1 MRCEGNK
8 RYFLWKRKGRGD
20 EWVGTE
26 RLSFL
31 GGINKLI
38 RGAALWKQAMG
49 QVLRSWGSEKP
60 SAACP
65 MGLSGE
71 ISFHLQQTQTDLQE
85 WADQMWKLTLF
96 TAYSLKSFKKF
107 VLVANEWAGSPQVK
121 VDACW
126 VDRLDRLLVLSRSH
140 NRCRWMFRLKLFLIL
155 VSDVLSS
162 ENLKGK
168 LQCQWGDRNEYIASN
183 RSAQ

>member
-31 GGINKLI
+31 GRINKLI

-65 MGLSGE
+65 MGLSRE

-96 TAYSLKSFKKF
+96 TPYSLKSFKEKF
-107 VLVANEWAGSPQVK
+107 VFVATELAGSPQVK

-126 VDRLDRLLVLSRSH
+126 VDRLDGLLALSRSH
-140 NRCRWMFRLKLFLIL
+140 NRCRWMFFIL
-155 VSDVLSS
+155 VSDVLSG

-168 LQCQWGDRNEYIASN
+168 LQFFIFYRT
-183 RSAQ
+183 RS